1 LDLLSIIEERMGYT
15 ESQYEVTPLHE
26 EATNGYVIE
35 RRPRRRHNYALH
47 IILFVLTFASTTFT
61 ALVYFAPT
69 TATTPEGVL
78 ADWTAGLPF
87 GLLLMLFLTAHEFGH
102 YFAARYHD
110 VDATLPF
117 YIPMPFMMFG
127 TMGAVIRTRS
137 QIPSRKALF
146 DIGVAGPLA
155 GFVVALTYLII
166 GIATMPG
173 IEQLYAI
180 HPQYRH
186 MPIIPEEGIHF
197 GGFLLLDILKSLML
211 APEQF
216 FPPMNEI
223 YHYPFLCVGWF
234 GMFVTAL
241 NMIPVGQLDGGHI
254 IYAMFGRHQVTISKW
269 FVRFLI
275 FAGLGTVGAMLL
287 EATRAYN
294 PDGLYQFLQTVFG
307 PPMEWIVEH
316 ASWWLQGWFGW
327 LLWVLILKYLI
338 KIPHPPVPDEE
349 PIGTTR
355 MVIGWVS
362 LAILVLTFSFSG
374 IFEVV
379 SAVPAA
385 P

>member
-1 LDLLSIIEERMGYT
+1 
-15 ESQYEVTPLHE
+15 
-26 EATNGYVIE
+26 
-35 RRPRRRHNYALH
+35 
-47 IILFVLTFASTTFT
+47 
-61 ALVYFAPT
+61 
-69 TATTPEGVL
+69 
-78 ADWTAGLPF
+78 
-87 GLLLMLFLTAHEFGH
+87 
-102 YFAARYHD
+102 
-110 VDATLPF
+110 
-117 YIPMPFMMFG
+117 MPFMMFG

-137 QIPSRKALF
+137 QIPNRKALF

-173 IEQLYAI
+173 IESLYGI
-180 HPQYRH
+180 HPQYRT
-186 MPIIPEEGIHF
+186 MPIIPDEGIHF
-197 GGFLLLDILKSLML
+197 GGFLLFDILKSLIL
-211 APEQF
+211 APGQF

-287 EATRAYN
+287 DATRTYN

-307 PPMEWIVEH
+307 PPMEWIVKH

-327 LLWVLILKYLI
+327 LFWVLILKFLI
-338 KIPHPPVPDEE
+338 KIPHPPLPDEE

-379 SAVPAA
+379 SAVSGTP
-385 P
+385 